1 MSVNTN
7 GSALRYEA
15 ALKDKDIITQIIQ
28 ENRDIDL
35 AYNSNPV
42 WNDEKKNFKSVYNW
56 STLPSYSGQSLESG
70 QVIIRNKS
78 TLKEVD
84 WDIYKYLPAV
94 VAERIKNKFPKTLE
108 FGRAAKGH
116 SVYKIINPAAE
127 DETKRNYL
135 GEKCLLEYR
144 TKGTYSIFVGKLDA
158 KERATVNPH
167 PITEIEDKKLKD
179 LFNEASLLAG
189 LYLITPEESGYNNL
203 IMAAGGEMA
212 EQGVAEDVTQKL
224 FEELLDLKGINRH
237 KETRKS
243 IEGIYKSGK
252 YSNIFSDKFSIPI
265 DKKEKHSFRQ
275 LVKELLNKTIEPL
288 EVYTYNSDVVIK
300 KRRWIIKDVFL
311 KGGVT
316 IISGA
321 AGIGKTTAGTLACFS
336 VATGKRF
343 FNYDIFESGN
353 ALMIVNEES
362 FNEVNLKLKGIELEY
377 GSIQS
382 GNKIDLRTIEQ
393 TLKLAKFGLDG
404 TAKPTT
410 DFKRLEALIKTQQY
424 KLIWIDPLVSTKEG
438 SFDEN
443 SNDNMETLLRDFIIK
458 LAQQNDLAIGVG
470 HHTNKVSA
478 NVFQEEDNGILTI
491 DNLAMQYASRGAS
504 ALPAAAR
511 AAFVM
516 APMPKKAWEDH
527 YEEAAAGKYKKNDLV
542 LFADAKNNYS
552 QMSDKPLWLEKVIK
566 NVKVENDDYE
576 TTSVLKVSG
585 LSDMALA
592 SYEVFKKANEAKII
606 NLLPDI
612 KKYFNLTEEL
622 KVQVETF
629 KHKALEAP
637 INSLANYLGK
647 LDAEF
652 QNGKVKAATINSRI
666 KRLLETI
673 GEKGMEIPNTKL
685 KITYHYDRYESKTKH
700 KIVIRPIMNVID
712 FNGGL

>member
-84 WDIYKYLPAV
+84 WDIYKYLPAA

-612 KKYFNLTEEL
+612 KRYFNFTEEL

-629 KHKALEAP
+629 KHKDLEAP

>member
-84 WDIYKYLPAV
+84 WDIYKYLPAA

-189 LYLITPEESGYNNL
+189 LYLIAPEESGYNNL

-243 IEGIYKSGK
+243 IEGIYKSGR

-321 AGIGKTTAGTLACFS
+321 AGIGKTTAGTLACYS

-478 NVFQEEDNGILTI
+478 NVFQEEDSGILTI

-612 KKYFNLTEEL
+612 KRYFNLTEEL
-622 KVQVETF
+622 RVQVETF
-629 KHKALEAP
+629 KHKDLEAP

-673 GEKGMEIPNTKL
+673 GEQGMEIPNTKL
-685 KITYHYDRYESKTKH
+685 KLKYHYDRYESKTKH
-700 KIVIRPIMNVID
+700 KIIICSTKNR
-712 FNGGL
+712 FEGLI

>member
-84 WDIYKYLPAV
+84 WDIYKYLPAA

-189 LYLITPEESGYNNL
+189 LYLIAPEESGYNNL

-265 DKKEKHSFRQ
+265 DKKDKHSFRQ

-321 AGIGKTTAGTLACFS
+321 AGIGKTTAGTLACYS

-458 LAQQNDLAIGVG
+458 LAQQYDLAIGVG

-478 NVFQEEDNGILTI
+478 QIFQEEESGILTI

-527 YEEAAAGKYKKNDLV
+527 YEEAAAGKYKRNDLV

-552 QMSDKPLWLEKVIK
+552 QMSDKPMWLEKVIK

-592 SYEVFKKANEAKII
+592 SYEVFKKANESKII

-612 KKYFNLTEEL
+612 KRYFNFTEEL
-622 KVQVETF
+622 KVLVETA
-629 KHKALEAP
+629 KHKELEAP

-673 GEKGMEIPNTKL
+673 GEQGMEIPNTKL
-685 KITYHYDRYESKTKH
+685 KLTYHYDRYESKTKH
-700 KIVIRPIMNVID
+700 KIVIRPIQNIIELR
-712 FNGGL
+712 GGL

>member
-84 WDIYKYLPAV
+84 WDIYKYLPAA

-179 LFNEASLLAG
+179 LFNEASLLAA
-189 LYLITPEESGYNNL
+189 LYVIAPEESGYNNL

-243 IEGIYKSGK
+243 IEGIYKSGR

-265 DKKEKHSFRQ
+265 DKKDKHSFRQ

-321 AGIGKTTAGTLACFS
+321 AGIGKTTAGTLACYS

-478 NVFQEEDNGILTI
+478 NVFQEEDSGILTI

-527 YEEAAAGKYKKNDLV
+527 YEEAAAGKYKRNDLV

-622 KVQVETF
+622 RVQVETF
-629 KHKALEAP
+629 KHKDLEAP

-673 GEKGMEIPNTKL
+673 GEQGMEIPNTKL
-685 KITYHYDRYESKTKH
+685 KLKYHYDRYESKTKH
-700 KIVIRPIMNVID
+700 KIIICSTKNRFGSLI
-712 FNGGL
+712 

>member
-84 WDIYKYLPAV
+84 WDIYKYLPAA

-116 SVYKIINPAAE
+116 SVYKIINPATE

-179 LFNEASLLAG
+179 LFNEASLLAA
-189 LYLITPEESGYNNL
+189 LYVIAPEESGYNNL

-243 IEGIYKSGK
+243 IEGIYKSGR

-265 DKKEKHSFRQ
+265 NKKEKHSFRQ

-478 NVFQEEDNGILTI
+478 NVFQEEDSGILTI

-552 QMSDKPLWLEKVIK
+552 QISDKPLWLEKVIK

-612 KKYFNLTEEL
+612 KRYFNLTEEL
-622 KVQVETF
+622 RVQVETF

>member
-84 WDIYKYLPAV
+84 WDIYKYLPAA

-179 LFNEASLLAG
+179 LFNEASLLAA
-189 LYLITPEESGYNNL
+189 LYVIAPEESGYNNL

-243 IEGIYKSGK
+243 IEGIYKSGR

-265 DKKEKHSFRQ
+265 NKKEKHSFRQ

-300 KRRWIIKDVFL
+300 KRRWIIKNVFL

-321 AGIGKTTAGTLACFS
+321 AGIGKTTAGTLACYS

-478 NVFQEEDNGILTI
+478 NVFQEEDSGILTI

-542 LFADAKNNYS
+542 FFADAKNNYS

-612 KKYFNLTEEL
+612 KRYFNLTEEL
-622 KVQVETF
+622 RVQVETF
-629 KHKALEAP
+629 KHKDLEAP

-673 GEKGMEIPNTKL
+673 GEQGMEIPNTKL
-685 KITYHYDRYESKTKH
+685 KLKYHYDRYESKTKH
-700 KIVIRPIMNVID
+700 KIIISSTKNR
-712 FNGGL
+712 FEGLI

>member
-84 WDIYKYLPAV
+84 WDIYKYLPAA

-179 LFNEASLLAG
+179 LFNEASLLAA
-189 LYLITPEESGYNNL
+189 LYVIAPEESGYNNL

-321 AGIGKTTAGTLACFS
+321 AGIGKTTAGTLACYS

-478 NVFQEEDNGILTI
+478 NVFQEEDSGILTI

-622 KVQVETF
+622 RVQVETF
-629 KHKALEAP
+629 KHKDLEAP
-637 INSLANYLGK
+637 INSLATYLGK

-673 GEKGMEIPNTKL
+673 GEQGMEIPNTKL
-685 KITYHYDRYESKTKH
+685 KIKYHYDRYESKTKH
-700 KIVIRPIMNVID
+700 KIIICSTKNR
-712 FNGGL
+712 FEGLI

>member
-84 WDIYKYLPAV
+84 WDIYKYLPAA

-179 LFNEASLLAG
+179 LFNEASLLAA
-189 LYLITPEESGYNNL
+189 LYVIAPEESGYNNL

-343 FNYDIFESGN
+343 FNYDVFESGN

-478 NVFQEEDNGILTI
+478 NVFQEEDSGILTI

-612 KKYFNLTEEL
+612 KRYFNLTEEL
-622 KVQVETF
+622 RVQVETF
-629 KHKALEAP
+629 KHKDLEAP

-673 GEKGMEIPNTKL
+673 GEQGMEIPNTKL
-685 KITYHYDRYESKTKH
+685 KLKYHYDRYESKTKH
-700 KIVIRPIMNVID
+700 KIIICSTKNRFGSLI
-712 FNGGL
+712 

>member
-84 WDIYKYLPAV
+84 WDIYKYLPAA

-116 SVYKIINPAAE
+116 SVYKIINPATE

-189 LYLITPEESGYNNL
+189 LYLIAPEESGYNNL

-243 IEGIYKSGK
+243 IEGIYKSGR

-265 DKKEKHSFRQ
+265 NKKEKHSFRQ

-321 AGIGKTTAGTLACFS
+321 AGIGKTTAGTLACYS

-478 NVFQEEDNGILTI
+478 NVFQEEDSGILTI

-612 KKYFNLTEEL
+612 KRYFNLTEEL
-622 KVQVETF
+622 RVQVETF
-629 KHKALEAP
+629 KHKDLEAP

-666 KRLLETI
+666 KRLLETV
-673 GEKGMEIPNTKL
+673 GEEGMEIPNTKL
-685 KITYHYDRYESKTKH
+685 KLKYHYDRYESKTKH
-700 KIVIRPIMNVID
+700 KIIISSTKNR
-712 FNGGL
+712 FEGLI

>member
-84 WDIYKYLPAV
+84 WDIYKYLPAA

-116 SVYKIINPAAE
+116 SVYKIINPATE

-179 LFNEASLLAG
+179 LFNEASLLAA
-189 LYLITPEESGYNNL
+189 LYVIAPEESGYNNL

-243 IEGIYKSGK
+243 IEGIYKSGR

-265 DKKEKHSFRQ
+265 NKKEKHSFRQ

-321 AGIGKTTAGTLACFS
+321 AGIGKTTAGTLACYS

-478 NVFQEEDNGILTI
+478 NVFQEEDSGILTI

-612 KKYFNLTEEL
+612 KRYFNLTEEL
-622 KVQVETF
+622 RVQVETF
-629 KHKALEAP
+629 KHKDLEAP

-666 KRLLETI
+666 KRLLETV
-673 GEKGMEIPNTKL
+673 GEEGMEIPNTKL
-685 KITYHYDRYESKTKH
+685 KLTYHYDRYESKTKH
-700 KIVIRPIMNVID
+700 KITISSTKNR
-712 FNGGL
+712 FEGLI

>member
-84 WDIYKYLPAV
+84 WDIYKYLPAA

-179 LFNEASLLAG
+179 LFNEASLLAA
-189 LYLITPEESGYNNL
+189 LYVIAPEESGYNNL

-243 IEGIYKSGK
+243 IEGIYKSGR

-321 AGIGKTTAGTLACFS
+321 AGIGKTTAGTLACYS

-478 NVFQEEDNGILTI
+478 NVFQEEDSGILTI

-622 KVQVETF
+622 RVQVETF
-629 KHKALEAP
+629 KHKDLEAS

-673 GEKGMEIPNTKL
+673 GEQGMEIPNTKL
-685 KITYHYDRYESKTKH
+685 KIKYHYDRYESKTKH
-700 KIVIRPIMNVID
+700 KIIICSTKNRFGSLI
-712 FNGGL
+712 

>member
-84 WDIYKYLPAV
+84 WDIYKYLPAA

-116 SVYKIINPAAE
+116 SVYKIINPATE

-179 LFNEASLLAG
+179 LFNEASLLAA
-189 LYLITPEESGYNNL
+189 LYVIAPEESGYNNL

-243 IEGIYKSGK
+243 IEGIYKSGR

-265 DKKEKHSFRQ
+265 NKKEKHSFRQ

-321 AGIGKTTAGTLACFS
+321 AGIGKTTAGTLACYS

-478 NVFQEEDNGILTI
+478 NVFQEEDSGILTI

-612 KKYFNLTEEL
+612 KRYFNLTEEL
-622 KVQVETF
+622 RVQVETF
-629 KHKALEAP
+629 KHKDLEAP

-673 GEKGMEIPNTKL
+673 GEQGMEIPNTKL
-685 KITYHYDRYESKTKH
+685 KLKYHYDRYESKTKH
-700 KIVIRPIMNVID
+700 KIIISSTKNR
-712 FNGGL
+712 FEGLI

>member
-84 WDIYKYLPAV
+84 WDIYKYLPAA

-179 LFNEASLLAG
+179 LFNEASLLAA
-189 LYLITPEESGYNNL
+189 LYVIAPEESGYNNL

-243 IEGIYKSGK
+243 IEGIYKSGR
-252 YSNIFSDKFSIPI
+252 YSNIFSDKFSVPI

-321 AGIGKTTAGTLACFS
+321 AGIGKTTAGTLACYS

-478 NVFQEEDNGILTI
+478 NVFQEEDSGILTI

-622 KVQVETF
+622 RVQVETF
-629 KHKALEAP
+629 KHKDLEAP
-637 INSLANYLGK
+637 INSLATYLGK

-673 GEKGMEIPNTKL
+673 GEQGMEIPNTKL
-685 KITYHYDRYESKTKH
+685 KIKYHYDRYESKTKH
-700 KIVIRPIMNVID
+700 KIIICSTKNRFGSLI
-712 FNGGL
+712 

>member
-1 MSVNTN
+1 MSVKTN
-7 GSALRYEA
+7 GSALGYEA
-15 ALKDKDIITQIIQ
+15 ALKDKNIITQIIQ

-56 STLPSYSGQSLESG
+56 STLPAYSGQSLESG

-84 WDIYKYLPAV
+84 WDIYKYLPAA

-116 SVYKIINPAAE
+116 SVYKIINPATE

-179 LFNEASLLAG
+179 LFNEASLLAA
-189 LYLITPEESGYNNL
+189 LYVIAPEESGYNNL

-243 IEGIYKSGK
+243 IEGIYKSGR

-265 DKKEKHSFRQ
+265 NKKEKHSFRQ

-321 AGIGKTTAGTLACFS
+321 AGIGKTTAGTLACYS
-336 VATGKRF
+336 VTTGKRF

-410 DFKRLEALIKTQQY
+410 DFKRLEALIKTKQY

-478 NVFQEEDNGILTI
+478 NVFQEEDSGILTI

-612 KKYFNLTEEL
+612 KRYFNLTEEL
-622 KVQVETF
+622 RVQVETF
-629 KHKALEAP
+629 KHKDLEAP

-673 GEKGMEIPNTKL
+673 GEQGMEIPNTKL
-685 KITYHYDRYESKTKH
+685 KLKYHYDRYESKTKH
-700 KIVIRPIMNVID
+700 KIIISSTKNR
-712 FNGGL
+712 FEGLI